1 MVVGDTMSANLIATC
16 IAGTAS
22 QGKVFSSLRYNDER
36 MAKLNN
42 KREDELFA
50 YSSYPNLGT
59 SLSAGSLNLPAS
71 TALSEMERPLPVN
84 SSLIP

>member
-1 MVVGDTMSANLIATC
+1 MSANLIATC

-50 YSSYPNLGT
+50 YSSYPNLVLPYQPEAST
-59 SLSAGSLNLPAS
+59 FPAS